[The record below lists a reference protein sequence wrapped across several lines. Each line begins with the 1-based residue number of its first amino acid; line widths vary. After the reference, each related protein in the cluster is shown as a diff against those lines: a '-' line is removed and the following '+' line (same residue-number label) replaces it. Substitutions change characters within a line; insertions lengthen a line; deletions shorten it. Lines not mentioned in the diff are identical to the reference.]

1 MLAAFT
7 EPAMNEMQLSG
18 FITILSALPGLGFGL
33 AMLMGRWKPASLAT
47 ARNPDR
53 ARIATGLY
61 CVMVAC
67 IVQLLGIGLLLL
79 PVQML
84 QIGPSAAGIV
94 VAVALLG
101 LVPLLQ
107 ATKV

>member
-1 MLAAFT
+1 
-7 EPAMNEMQLSG
+7 MNEMQISG

-53 ARIATGLY
+53 ARIATGYY
-61 CVMVAC
+61 CVMVAS
-67 IVQLLGIGLLLL
+67 IVLLLGIGLLLL
-79 PVQML
+79 PEQML
-84 QIGPSAAGIV
+84 QIGPYAAGII

-107 ATKV
+107 ATQV